1 MKFTFRILTTALA
14 VLFTVG
20 MALAQQPAWAYAI
33 APPRPPG
40 TPAPVRAAPDPTPRH
55 LPGST
60 AEYSTAQLR
69 DFFSSADWYPGD
81 HPPMPAVV
89 ASGRKPDVRRCSMC
103 HYPSGR
109 GRPENAPLA
118 GLPAAY
124 LIQQLKD
131 FGSGNRNTSEPRKT
145 NGAGMITLGKT
156 MTDEEMKEA
165 AEYFASIKFMPWMKL
180 VETDTIPKVKV
191 QGGIWVTVEGDEKE
205 PIGNRII
212 ETPVN
217 AEAAEQLFDS
227 RSRFIVYVPVG
238 SVKKGEALAKKGQCA
253 SCHGADLRGL
263 GPIPGLAN
271 RSPSYLARQLY
282 DMQQGTR
289 KGAWIDL
296 MKPVIANMKEEDILN
311 LMAYTAS
318 LAP

>member
-1 MKFTFRILTTALA
+1 MKSTFAILTTALA
-14 VLFTVG
+14 FLFTASVA
-20 MALAQQPAWAYAI
+20 MAQQPAWAYAI

-40 TPAPVRAAPDPTPRH
+40 TPPPTRGAPDPTPRH

-60 AEYSTAQLR
+60 AEYSRAQLS
-69 DFFSSADWYPGD
+69 DFFSSTDWYPGD

-124 LIQQLKD
+124 FIQQLKD
-131 FGSGNRNTSEPRKT
+131 FANGDRNTSEPRKT
-145 NGAGMITLGKT
+145 NGAGMITLGKA
-156 MTDEEMKEA
+156 MTDDEMKQA
-165 AEYFASIKFMPWMKL
+165 AEYFASIKWTPWMKL
-180 VETDTIPKVKV
+180 VETNTIPKVKV

-227 RSRFIVYVPVG
+227 RSSFIVYVPVG
-238 SVKKGEALAKKGQCA
+238 SIKKGEALAKKAQCA
-253 SCHGADLRGL
+253 SCHGSDLRGL
-263 GPIPGLAN
+263 GPVPGLAN

-296 MKPVIANMKEEDILN
+296 MKPVVANMKEEDILN